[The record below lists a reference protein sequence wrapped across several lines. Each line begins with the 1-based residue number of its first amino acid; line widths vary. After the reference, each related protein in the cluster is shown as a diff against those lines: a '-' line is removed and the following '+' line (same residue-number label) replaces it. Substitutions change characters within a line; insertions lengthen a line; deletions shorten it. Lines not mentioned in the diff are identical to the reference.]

1 MGLGVMTTGDGRGRV
16 VVFAVVVVVVVAAI
30 TCGVGERLDGIGLPA
45 GKLASSA

>member
-1 MGLGVMTTGDGRGRV
+1 MTTGDGRGRV
-16 VVFAVVVVVVVAAI
+16 VVFAVVAVI